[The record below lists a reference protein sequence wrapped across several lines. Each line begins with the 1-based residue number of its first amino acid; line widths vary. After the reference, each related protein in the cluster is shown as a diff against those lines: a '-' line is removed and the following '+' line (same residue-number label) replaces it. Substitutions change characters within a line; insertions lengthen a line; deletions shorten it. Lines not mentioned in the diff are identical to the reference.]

1 MKYKYF
7 SQELLDRK
15 DILNL
20 SDVFTEQQ
28 LLAQDTLNVSY
39 GLMDIVL
46 YLKDVTK
53 DFTYVD
59 LKYVDLDSAIRSIV
73 SKYYNKKGETNPFS
87 KESMALSGFEEGQ
100 PPREAVVVKDGT
112 MKGKGIGKIVTKT
125 ILPEPE
131 PQPEPAKATGTMT
144 FDEAMELIELLG
156 DDLSEEQKAKIIEAL
171 ES

>member
-15 DILNL
+15 DVLDL
-20 SDVFTEQQ
+20 SNVFTEQQ

-73 SKYYNKKGETNPFS
+73 SKYYNKKGEKNPFS
-87 KESMALSGFEEGQ
+87 KEDMALSGFEEGQ
-100 PPREAVVVKDGT
+100 PPREAVEVKDGK

-125 ILPEPE
+125 KLPEPE